1 MSSYRKMAAGRVSAI
16 KISCFSVSP
25 PYFCLTFCRPYDLFA
40 SSCCDLCLSEYARRI
55 CFWCTHLYL
64 FTRSSAWHS
73 TSPMQ
78 INPDLPPCRRR
89 LLIRCDGETCT
100 CKHFC
105 GSISDRHRSITSG
118 FKWDR
123 IIFYLLPFFWTGNA
137 CEPASIQTFL
147 LFLSATRREHSKVSS
162 VKNPPGDMF
171 PWACAS
177 SLLSFLHS
185 PQAQQIPR
193 LDVSLPAIRHLEK
206 QHEIVHFIFLSKTK
220 IQTSEIKPPSFLSY
234 LPLNQ

>member
-1 MSSYRKMAAGRVSAI
+1 MAAGHVSAI

-25 PYFCLTFCRPYDLFA
+25 PYFCLTFCLPYDLFA

-78 INPDLPPCRRR
+78 IHPDLPPCRRH

-100 CKHFC
+100 CKHFA
-105 GSISDRHRSITSG
+105 GQYLTGTDQSPRVLNETVSFSI
-118 FKWDR
+118 
-123 IIFYLLPFFWTGNA
+123 YCPFFWTGNA
-137 CEPASIQTFL
+137 CEAASIQTFL
-147 LFLSATRREHSKVSS
+147 LYFSATRREHSKVSS